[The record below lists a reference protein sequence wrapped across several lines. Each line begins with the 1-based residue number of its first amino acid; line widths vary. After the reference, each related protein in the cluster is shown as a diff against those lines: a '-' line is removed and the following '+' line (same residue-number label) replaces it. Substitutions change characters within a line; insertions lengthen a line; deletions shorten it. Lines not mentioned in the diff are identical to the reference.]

1 MIVEIDRLDD
11 FGRGICFINNKI
23 CFVEN
28 ALIGEKVE
36 IEIILEKSK
45 YLVGRVIKYISKS
58 KDRVKVDCPYYDICG
73 GCNLLHLKYEE
84 ENKYKLDKVKN
95 KLKKFSGIEIDLDI
109 KYRDQYNYR
118 NKVVLHVKDNKLG
131 FYNDNSN
138 DLVEIDKC
146 LLCSDKI
153 NDIISK
159 IKEFDNSNIKEI
171 MIRVSND
178 NKSSIISIYGD
189 SYDKN
194 YLDICDVLVFNDEIV
209 TDNKYIYTNIDNVKY
224 RLGYNSFFQI
234 NRYLTSDMYS
244 YIKEFILN
252 KSINNII
259 DLYCGVGSIGIY
271 ICNNTNINLIGIDNN
286 ESNIEDGVFNSKEN
300 KCLAKYYVGDAS
312 EFMKYD
318 GELIIVDPARSGL
331 NKDTINNLI
340 NYKSKYIIY
349 VSCNDSTLARDLN
362 ILKDYYNIIDM
373 KVFNN
378 FPRTYHVECISVLE
392 RRNVEK

>member
-1 MIVEIDRLDD
+1 MIVEIERLDD

-36 IEIILEKSK
+36 IEIIHEKSK
-45 YLVGRVIKYISKS
+45 YLVGRVIKYFSKS

-73 GCNLLHLKYEE
+73 GCSLLHLKYEE
-84 ENKYKLDKVKN
+84 ENNYKKDKVKN
-95 KLKKFSGIEIDLDI
+95 KLKKFAGIEIDLDI
-109 KYRDQYNYR
+109 KYRNQYNYR
-118 NKVVLHVKDNKLG
+118 NKVVLHVKDNKIG
-131 FYNDNSN
+131 FYNDKSN

-153 NDIISK
+153 NNIISK
-159 IKEFDNSNIKEI
+159 IKDFDNSHIKEI

-189 SYDKN
+189 NYDDK
-194 YLDICDVLVFNDEIV
+194 YLDICDVFVFNDEIV

-224 RLGYNSFFQI
+224 RLSYNSFFQI
-234 NRYLTSDMYS
+234 NRYLTSDIYS
-244 YIKEFILN
+244 YIKKFILN
-252 KSINNII
+252 NNINNII

-271 ICNNTNINLIGIDNN
+271 VCNNTNIDLIGIDNN
-286 ESNIEDGVFNSKEN
+286 KSNIEDAIENSNEN
-300 KCLAKYYVGDAS
+300 KCLAKYLVGDAS
-312 EFMKYD
+312 SFMKYD

-340 NYKSKYIIY
+340 TYKSKYIIY

-378 FPRTYHVECISVLE
+378 FPRTYHVECISLLE

>member
-1 MIVEIDRLDD
+1 MIVEIERLDD

-73 GCNLLHLKYEE
+73 GCSLLHLKYEE

-95 KLKKFSGIEIDLDI
+95 KLKKFAGIEIDLDI

-189 SYDKN
+189 NYDDK
-194 YLDICDVLVFNDEIV
+194 YLDICDVFVFNDEIV

-244 YIKEFILN
+244 YIKEFVLN

-271 ICNNTNINLIGIDNN
+271 VCNNSNINLIGIDNN

-318 GELIIVDPARSGL
+318 GELIIIDPARSGL

-340 NYKSKYIIY
+340 TYKSKYIIY

-362 ILKDYYNIIDM
+362 VLKDYYNIIDM

-378 FPRTYHVECISVLE
+378 FPRTYHCESITVLE
-392 RRNVEK
+392 RK